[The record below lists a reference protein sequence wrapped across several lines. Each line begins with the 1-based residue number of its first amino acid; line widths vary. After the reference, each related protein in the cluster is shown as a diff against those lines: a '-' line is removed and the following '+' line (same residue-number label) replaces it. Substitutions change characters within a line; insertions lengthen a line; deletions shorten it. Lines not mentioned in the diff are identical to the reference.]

1 MYVDVMYVY
10 SVPYILTVNKLCVC
24 LAPCSH
30 VSATDVFRVSL
41 CLADDTVT
49 VLHNVIEPISFKADV
64 QMALKPVVSDV
75 KLDILGHLN
84 KIKVSTLFFLFS
96 FCFWWGWG
104 RYIYIY
110 MAGTRNSSM
119 GPPHEGSIRRPIA
132 P

>member
-1 MYVDVMYVY
+1 M
-10 SVPYILTVNKLCVC
+10 
-24 LAPCSH
+24 
-30 VSATDVFRVSL
+30 SATDVFRVSL

-75 KLDILGHLN
+75 KLDISGHLN

-96 FCFWWGWG
+96 FFLWWGWG

-110 MAGTRNSSM
+110 IIIVM
-119 GPPHEGSIRRPIA
+119 SIVILFLVISIFH
-132 P
+132 